1 MQHQS
6 YRQDKSVSDTPPRLG
21 RHGLGCGLEGQR
33 VEIRIRPARR
43 VDSQSGLRTAL
54 CWRIRDTQTK
64 SVKAAG
70 TYTHKSSNGY
80 VLETGVWLTN
90 ELVSFN
96 CYGIAPAALRQK
108 GVARNPHPFGPGR
121 LSMSSDPMPTGGLA
135 IFRIRLLPMSGQSKL
150 ALLQVNCALED
161 VPRERS
167 VGGIR
172 LLSER
177 NNSEYSEEI
186 SGRVL
191 FLAMRPEIAA
201 PVRTPPQEP
210 VPRSSEAQPSGH
222 Q

>member
-121 LSMSSDPMPTGGLA
+121 LSMSADPMPTGGLA
-135 IFRIRLLPMSGQSKL
+135 IFRIRLSPMSGQSKL
-150 ALLQVNCALED
+150 ALLQVNCALRRCAARTLGGRYS
-161 VPRERS
+161 PS
-167 VGGIR
+167 VG
-172 LLSER
+172 EKY
-177 NNSEYSEEI
+177 SEYSEEI

-191 FLAMRPEIAA
+191 LLAMRPEIAA